1 MEYFDKCR
9 RLYIAYL
16 RPPFCP
22 LSYRA
27 FGVILFTGKLSMID
41 TPRVALFADT
51 FHEVNGA
58 ANVLRRLVSFAR
70 ENNFPLMCVR
80 AGQETRFYKEGSLDI
95 YEFERS
101 RLSIPVDGE
110 LRYDPLFWRFK
121 KLIGEKLDEFRPQVI
136 HLTGLNDVSQL
147 GFFFAHY
154 NDTPAVASWHTN
166 THEYAARRLG
176 CALGWLPS
184 KIQKKVDRAVQNTI
198 MSGLMKL
205 YFLAQVQLAPN
216 ADLVAEIQKKTRR
229 PSFLMSRGVDTEFLS
244 PCKRRRQ
251 DSKFVLGYVGRLR
264 PEKNV
269 RFFAEIERRLRDAGI
284 DNYKIVLVGEGG
296 EDEWLKSNLQNVDLP
311 GVLHGEKL
319 AQAYAD
325 MDLFVF
331 PSRTDAFGNV
341 VLEAMAAGVPAVV
354 MPEGGPRFL
363 IENGVNG
370 VVASG
375 KEDFLERVVELVRF
389 PRHVDKMREAARE
402 AACERSWER
411 VFESVYDK
419 YHLSTTLCKSV
430 RV

>member
-1 MEYFDKCR
+1 
-9 RLYIAYL
+9 
-16 RPPFCP
+16 
-22 LSYRA
+22 
-27 FGVILFTGKLSMID
+27 MIE

-51 FHEVNGA
+51 FHEINGA
-58 ANVLRRLVSFAR
+58 ANVLRRLVNFAR
-70 ENNFPLMCVR
+70 ENDFPLMCVR
-80 AGQETRFYKEGSLDI
+80 AGQETSFCEEGSLQI

-110 LRYDPLFWRFK
+110 LRYDPLFWRFR
-121 KLIGEKLDEFRPQVI
+121 KLIGEKLREFRPNVI

-154 NDTPAVASWHTN
+154 NRTPAVASWHTN

-176 CALGWLPS
+176 CALKWLPS
-184 KIQKKVDRAVQNTI
+184 NFQKKIDSGVQNMI
-198 MSGLMKL
+198 MTGLMKL

-216 ADLVAEIQKKTRR
+216 VDLVEEIQKKTRR
-229 PSFLMSRGVDTEFLS
+229 PSFLMSRGVDTEFLCPS
-244 PCKRRRQ
+244 KRRRK

-269 RFFAEIERRLRDAGI
+269 RFFADVEKQLADAGI
-284 DNYKIVLVGEGG
+284 DNYKIVMVGEGG
-296 EDEWLKSNLQNVDLP
+296 EDEWLKNNLKNVELA
-311 GVLHGEKL
+311 GVLRGEKL
-319 AQAYAD
+319 AEAYAD

-370 VVASG
+370 VVASC
-375 KEDFLERVVELVRF
+375 KDDFLKSVVELVRF
-389 PRHVDKMREAARE
+389 PQRVEKMREAARE

-419 YHLSTTLCKSV
+419 YQLSTTVAKNV